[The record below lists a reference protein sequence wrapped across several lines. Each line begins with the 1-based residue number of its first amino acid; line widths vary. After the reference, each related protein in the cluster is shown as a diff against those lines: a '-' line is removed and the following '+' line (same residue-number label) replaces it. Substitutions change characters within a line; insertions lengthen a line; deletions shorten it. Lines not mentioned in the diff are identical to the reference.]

1 MIVFLLRLIF
11 FPYQIYLSILAQ
23 RAGNID
29 IAIYELFFAFLLLYL
44 AENVQ
49 KERIQRIINMQKA
62 GIKIL

>member
-11 FPYQIYLSILAQ
+11 FPYQIYLSILAK
-23 RAGNID
+23 RAENID

-62 GIKIL
+62 GRKIL